1 MRAHRGALRRAVL
14 PVLIGAVAAV
24 LSLSAAANGT
34 PLIDAVRSGSV
45 EHVRALLERPVDV
58 DAALPDGTTALH
70 WAAHS
75 NQDEMARLLIA
86 AGANANAANRYGVTP
101 LTLAATSGNAALA
114 AALLEAGAD
123 PNVTVGEG
131 ETILMTAAR
140 TGSVEI
146 IEALVAKGADVNRAE
161 QWQGQTALVYA
172 AAQNHADAVKVLVE
186 LGADVNTRS
195 KRLEF
200 PDFVFQTAGMIYA
213 VQPVGDWTPL
223 MYAARDG
230 AIDAVRA
237 LADSGADLNL
247 VDPVG
252 TTALTLAILNGH
264 FDTAVALLDAG
275 ADPNV
280 ADKNGMSPLY
290 AAVDMHTI
298 QTVWGRP
305 MPLLEDATGPVE
317 MVQALLAH
325 GADPDAQLKRPIIGR
340 HTRNTGDP
348 SLSKG
353 TTALARAAKSGDA
366 TLMKVLLEGGAN
378 PHLTQDDLTTVAMI
392 AARGGGQR
400 VYPGSD
406 SVSTPATEEDSL
418 AALRL
423 VVEAGVDLDAFNVDG
438 DTAIHLAAARGA
450 DSIVTYL
457 AHRGARLDTLDRRG
471 RTPLDVALGIGP
483 NGRGGAP
490 PEVHES
496 TADLLRAL
504 MQARGLPVP
513 VPAAAPPPPP
523 GSSVAAASAQ
533 P

>member
-1 MRAHRGALRRAVL
+1 MRADRGTPRRRTLLL
-14 PVLIGAVAAV
+14 PVLLGAVVALA
-24 LSLSAAANGT
+24 SFGGAAASST
-34 PLIDAVRSGSV
+34 ALIDAVRGGNV
-45 EHVRALLERPVDV
+45 EQVRTLLEQRVDV
-58 DAALPDGTTALH
+58 NAALADGTSALH
-70 WAAHS
+70 WAAHA
-75 NQDEMARLLIA
+75 NFDEVARLLLA
-86 AGANANAANRYGVTP
+86 AGANANATNRYGVTP

-131 ETILMTAAR
+131 ETILMTAAH

-146 IEALVAKGADVNRAE
+146 IKALVTNGADVNEAE
-161 QWQGQTALVYA
+161 EWQGQTALTFA
-172 AAQNHADAVKVLVE
+172 AAQNQADAVEVLVE
-186 LGADVNTRS
+186 LGADVDARS

-200 PDFVFQTAGMIYA
+200 PEFVFQTAGMIYA

-247 VDPVG
+247 VDPNG

-264 FDTAVALLDAG
+264 FDTAVALLEKG

-280 ADKNGMSPLY
+280 ADKSGMTSLY

-305 MPLLEDATGPVE
+305 MPLLEDETGPVE
-317 MVQALLAH
+317 MVEALLAH

-348 SLSKG
+348 SLSDG
-353 TTALARAAKSGDA
+353 TTALARAAKSGD
-366 TLMKVLLEGGAN
+366 TKLMKLLLEAGAN
-378 PHLTQDDLTTVAMI
+378 PHVAQADLTTVAMI
-392 AARGGGQR
+392 AASGGGQR
-400 VYPGSD
+400 VYPGSA
-406 SVSTPATEEDSL
+406 SVSVPATEEDSL
-418 AALRL
+418 AALKL
-423 VVEAGVDLDAFNVDG
+423 MVEAGVDLDAFNVDG
-438 DTAIHLAAARGA
+438 DTAMHRAAARGA

-457 AHRGARLDTLDRRG
+457 AEREVRLDTLNREG
-471 RTPLDVALGIGP
+471 RTPLEVALGLGRA
-483 NGRGGAP
+483 GRGGAP
-490 PEVHES
+490 PPVHES
-496 TADLLRAL
+496 TADLLRGL

-513 VPAAAPPPPP
+513 AVVPPAAPPAD
-523 GSSVAAASAQ
+523 SVATAQ
-533 P
+533 Q

>member
-1 MRAHRGALRRAVL
+1 
-14 PVLIGAVAAV
+14 
-24 LSLSAAANGT
+24 
-34 PLIDAVRSGSV
+34 
-45 EHVRALLERPVDV
+45 
-58 DAALPDGTTALH
+58 LH
-70 WAAHS
+70 WAVHS
-75 NQDEMARLLIA
+75 NQDEVARLLLG

-101 LTLAATSGNAALA
+101 LTLAATNGNAALA

-123 PNVTVGEG
+123 PNATVGEG

-146 IEALVAKGADVNRAE
+146 IKALVAKGADVNVVE
-161 QWQGQTALVYA
+161 QFQEQTALFYA
-172 AAQNHADAVKVLVE
+172 AAENHAAAVRALVE
-186 LGADVNTRS
+186 LGAELNVRS

-200 PDFVFQTAGMIYA
+200 PEFVFQTAGMIYA

-247 VDPVG
+247 TDPVG

-264 FDTAVALLDAG
+264 FDTAVALLEKG

-280 ADKNGMSPLY
+280 VDDNGMSSLY

-298 QTVWGRP
+298 ATVFGRP
-305 MPLLEDATGPVE
+305 MPLLEDETGPVE
-317 MVQALLAH
+317 IVQALLAH
-325 GADPDAQLKRPIIGR
+325 GANPDLQLKRPIIGR

-348 SLSKG
+348 SLGDG

-366 TLMKVLLEGGAN
+366 KLVKVLLEGGAN
-378 PHLTQDDLTTVAMI
+378 PHLTQANLTTVAMI
-392 AARGGGQR
+392 AAGGGGQR
-400 VYPGSD
+400 VYPGSA

-418 AALRL
+418 AALAL
-423 VVEAGVDLDAFNVDG
+423 VVAAGVDLDAFNVDG
-438 DTAIHLAAARGA
+438 DTAIHRAAARGSDA
-450 DSIVTYL
+450 IVSYL
-457 AHRGARLDTLDRRG
+457 AERGVRLDTLDRRG
-471 RTPLDVALGIGP
+471 RTPLDVALGVGP
-483 NGRGGAP
+483 AGRTGAP
-490 PEVHES
+490 PPVHES
-496 TADLLRAL
+496 TATLLRGL

-513 VPAAAPPPPP
+513 AAVSTD
-523 GSSVAAASAQ
+523 GSVAAAAR